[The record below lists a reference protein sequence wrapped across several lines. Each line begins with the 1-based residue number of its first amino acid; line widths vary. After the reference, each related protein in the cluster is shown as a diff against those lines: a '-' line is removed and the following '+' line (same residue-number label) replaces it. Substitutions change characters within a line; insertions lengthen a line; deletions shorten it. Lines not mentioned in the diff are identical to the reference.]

1 MSPEAQLKLIKRN
14 TVEIIQERDL
24 LRRIKNKGCLKIKFG
39 VDPTTPDIHL
49 GHSVILLKLRC
60 FQDLGHQVILLIGDF
75 TARVGD
81 PSGRIKTRKP
91 LSSRQIMANAKTYQ
105 HQSFKI
111 LDPAKTKV
119 RFNSE
124 WLSRMNF
131 SRVLRLA
138 SHHTVARMLERDDFH
153 KRYRENYPIG
163 LHEFMYPLM
172 QAYDSVALK
181 ADIEIG
187 GTDQKFNLLLAR
199 QIQKSY
205 GQPPQII
212 ITMPILE
219 GTDGVEKM
227 SKSLGNYIGI
237 SEDPYEMYSKIMSI
251 PDELIFRYFR
261 LLTDLKAEEIG
272 SKEKAL
278 SKGIL
283 HPKEAKKDLARWI
296 VSFYWD
302 TSSAKATED
311 KFERVFERGELP
323 ADILYV
329 DVSDSVSVSESVDAR
344 ASKGDTIWI
353 VKLLELTG
361 LAKTRSEAR
370 RLIEGGAV
378 RCDGKKIEDIN
389 VEISLRNEHVLQVGR
404 RRFRRVGKKAESGT

>member
-1 MSPEAQLKLIKRN
+1 MSPAEQLKLIKRN
-14 TVEIIQERDL
+14 TVEIIQESEL

-39 VDPTTPDIHL
+39 VDPTSPDIHL

-81 PSGRIKTRKP
+81 PSGRIKTRRP
-91 LSSRQIMANAKTYQ
+91 LSSHQIMANAKTYQ
-105 HQSFKI
+105 NQSFKI

-119 RFNSE
+119 QFNSE

-138 SHHTVARMLERDDFH
+138 SHYTVARMLERDDFH
-153 KRYRENYPIG
+153 KRYQKNYPIG

-181 ADIEIG
+181 ADVEIG

-205 GQPPQII
+205 GQPPQIVI
-212 ITMPILE
+212 NMPILE

-237 SEDPYEMYSKIMSI
+237 TEPPQEIYGKIMSV
-251 PDELIFRYFR
+251 PDDLVFKYFR
-261 LLTDLKAEEIG
+261 LATVLREEEIVL
-272 SKEKAL
+272 KESQFREGK
-278 SKGIL
+278 L
-283 HPKEAKKDLARWI
+283 HAKEVKKNLAKEI
-296 VSFYWD
+296 VSFYHNR
-302 TSSAKATED
+302 SSAEAEEKRFEAVFGKKEVPEEIPFYYLHATEM
-311 KFERVFERGELP
+311 K
-323 ADILYV
+323 
-329 DVSDSVSVSESVDAR
+329 
-344 ASKGDTIWI
+344 KGRIWI
-353 VKLLELTG
+353 VKLLQLTG
-361 LAKTRSEAR
+361 LARSSSQAR
-370 RLIEGGAV
+370 RLIEQGGV
-378 RCDGKKIEDIN
+378 RWDGKKVEDIN
-389 VEISLRNEHVLQVGR
+389 LEIRPGNKHVLQVGKR
-404 RRFRRVGKKAESGT
+404 KFVRIVKR

>member
-14 TVEIIQERDL
+14 TVEIIQEREL
-24 LRRIKNKGCLKIKFG
+24 LRRIKSKGSLKIKFG

-75 TARVGD
+75 TARVGY
-81 PSGRIKTRKP
+81 PSGRIKTRRP
-91 LSSRQIMANAKTYQ
+91 MSSRQIMANAKTYQ

-111 LDPAKTKV
+111 LDPAKTKL
-119 RFNSE
+119 RYNSE

-138 SHHTVARMLERDDFH
+138 SHYTVARMLERDDFH
-153 KRYRENYPIG
+153 KRYQENYPIG

-181 ADIEIG
+181 ADIELG
-187 GTDQKFNLLLAR
+187 GTDQKFNLLFAR

-205 GQPPQII
+205 GQPPQIV

-237 SEDPYEMYSKIMSI
+237 TESPQEMYGKIMSL
-251 PDELIFRYFR
+251 PDNLVSRYFR
-261 LLTDLKAEEIG
+261 LTTLLNDEEIG
-272 SKEKAL
+272 LKESRLQEGK
-278 SKGIL
+278 L
-283 HPKEAKKDLARWI
+283 HPKNIKKDLAKEI
-296 VSFYWD
+296 VSFYHD
-302 TSSAKATED
+302 RSSAETEE
-311 KFERVFERGELP
+311 KRFETVFGKKEVPEEIPFYYL
-323 ADILYV
+323 
-329 DVSDSVSVSESVDAR
+329 DAKR
-344 ASKGDTIWI
+344 MKEGRIWI
-353 VKLLELTG
+353 VKLLQLTG
-361 LAKTRSEAR
+361 LVRSSSQAR
-370 RLIEGGAV
+370 RLIEQGGV
-378 RCDGKKIEDIN
+378 RWDGGKVQDVN
-389 VEISLRNEHVLQVGR
+389 LEICPAKAHILQVGKR
-404 RRFRRVGKKAESGT
+404 KFVRIVKR

>member
-24 LRRIKNKGCLKIKFG
+24 LRRIENKGCLKIKFG

-91 LSSRQIMANAKTYQ
+91 LSSYQIMANAKTYQ

-119 RFNSE
+119 LFNSE

-131 SRVLRLA
+131 SRVLKLA
-138 SHHTVARMLERDDFH
+138 SHYTVARMLERDDFH

-237 SEDPYEMYSKIMSI
+237 TESPQEMYGKIMSL
-251 PDELIFRYFR
+251 PDDLVFRYFR
-261 LLTDLKAEEIG
+261 LATLLSDEEIG
-272 SKEKAL
+272 LKESQLQEGK
-278 SKGIL
+278 L
-283 HPKEAKKDLARWI
+283 HPKIIKKDLAKEI
-296 VSFYWD
+296 VSFYHD
-302 TSSAKATED
+302 RSSAEAEEER
-311 KFERVFERGELP
+311 FETVFGKKEIPEEIPFYYL
-323 ADILYV
+323 
-329 DVSDSVSVSESVDAR
+329 DSQKMKEGR
-344 ASKGDTIWI
+344 IWI
-353 VKLLELTG
+353 VKLLQQTG
-361 LAKTRSEAR
+361 LVRSSSQAR
-370 RLIEGGAV
+370 RLIEQGGV
-378 RCDGKKIEDIN
+378 RWDGKKVEDIN
-389 VEISLRNEHVLQVGR
+389 LEICPADKHVLQVGKR
-404 RRFRRVGKKAESGT
+404 KFVRIVIKRKKGSGLNI